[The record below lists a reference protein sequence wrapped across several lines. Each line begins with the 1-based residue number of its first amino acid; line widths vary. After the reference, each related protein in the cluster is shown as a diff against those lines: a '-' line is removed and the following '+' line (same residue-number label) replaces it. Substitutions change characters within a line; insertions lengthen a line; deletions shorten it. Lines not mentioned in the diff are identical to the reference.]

1 MNRIKE
7 MEDYINQNY
16 LECDF
21 YTLYSF
27 TTENINGYM
36 DLFDLK
42 NKSLLTVGSSA
53 DQVINA
59 GLVGCKDITL
69 FDICPLTKYFYYLKL
84 AALLTLERDEFLR
97 FLCKTKYQKN
107 TESNPNLFRKSL
119 FNKTKKTLKSLDYES
134 YIIWDYLFNNFKG
147 REINRLFRIDVN
159 QVNSI
164 IGCNR
169 YLINDDNYKLA
180 REKVLDIDIKFR
192 EGNVLDPKLT
202 KKYDNIWLSNIWKY
216 LNEENLEIMFKK
228 MSDCLNTDG
237 KMLMAY
243 FYYASS
249 PDDYEN
255 VFNKYDYIRE
265 IIDGEPFNTY
275 ENSVLVYKKN
285 N

>member
-53 DQVINA
+53 DQAINA
-59 GLVGCKDITL
+59 GLVGCRDITL

-84 AALLTLERDEFLR
+84 ATLLTLERNEFLS

-107 TESNPNLFRKSL
+107 IERNPNLFRKSL
-119 FNKTKKTLKSLDYES
+119 FNKTKKILKSLDYES
-134 YIIWDYLFNNFKG
+134 YIIWDYLFNNYKG
-147 REINRLFRIDVN
+147 NEINRLFRIDVN
-159 QVNSI
+159 QVSSI

-180 REKVLDIDIKFR
+180 RKKVLDIDIKFR
-192 EGNVLDPKLT
+192 EGNVLDPNLT
-202 KKYDNIWLSNIWKY
+202 KKYDNIRLSNIWKY
-216 LNEENLEIMFKK
+216 LNRENIEIMFDK
-228 MSDCLNTDG
+228 MSDRLSTAG

-243 FYYASS
+243 FYYASI
-249 PDDYEN
+249 PNDYVN
-255 VFNKYDYIRE
+255 IFNKYDYIHE
-265 IIDGEPFNTY
+265 IIDGDSFNTY
-275 ENSVLVYKKN
+275 ENSVLIYKKN
-285 N
+285 